1 MDKVVSTA
9 AEAVAD
15 VFDGATL
22 AVGGFGLCGVPFAL
36 IDALLAQGSTRLTT
50 ISNNCGVDD
59 EALGVLLYAGR
70 IARTI
75 SSFVGGNKELARL
88 YLSGQLEVELTPQGS
103 LAERLRAGGSG
114 IPAFY
119 TPTGV
124 GTLVAEGG
132 IPVRYDA
139 HGTVV
144 QTSEPKEVRRF
155 GDQEF
160 VLETALTADFG
171 LVRAAVGDRHGN
183 LVFAASARN
192 FNPLAAM
199 AGRVT
204 IAEVEELVEPGE
216 IDPGSVHLP
225 GIYVQRVVVVD
236 PHDPVAARKIEK
248 TTTRP
253 RPAPATP
260 AAAGEEATLEG
271 TL

>member
-1 MDKVVSTA
+1 MDKVVPSA

-15 VFDGATL
+15 IADGATL

-36 IDALLAQGSTRLTT
+36 IDALLAQGATGLTT

-59 EALGVLLYAGR
+59 QALGVLLYAGR
-70 IARTI
+70 ISKTI

-103 LAERLRAGGSG
+103 LAERLRAGGTG

-139 HGTVV
+139 DGNVV
-144 QTSEPKEVRRF
+144 ATSAPKEVRRF
-155 GDQEF
+155 GDTDY

-183 LVFAASARN
+183 LVFEASARN

-216 IDPGSVHLP
+216 IPPGSVHLP
-225 GIYVQRVVVVD
+225 GVYVQRVVVVE
-236 PHDPVAARKIEK
+236 PGAAKPIEK
-248 TTTRP
+248 HTTRP
-253 RPAPATP
+253 RTAPGTP
-260 AAAGEEATLEG
+260 AAAGDETTEA
-271 TL
+271 

>member
-1 MDKVVSTA
+1 MDKVVPSA

-15 VFDGATL
+15 IADGATL

-36 IDALLAQGSTRLTT
+36 IEALLAQGASGLTT

-59 EALGVLLYAGR
+59 RALGVLLYAGR
-70 IARTI
+70 ISKTI

-103 LAERLRAGGSG
+103 LAERLRAGGTG

-139 HGTVV
+139 DGNVV
-144 QTSEPKEVRRF
+144 ATSPPKEVRRF

-183 LVFAASARN
+183 LVFEASARN
-192 FNPLAAM
+192 FNPLAGM

-204 IAEVEELVEPGE
+204 IAEVERLVEPGE
-216 IDPGSVHLP
+216 IPPGQVHLP
-225 GIYVQRVVVVD
+225 GVYVQRVVAVEPGSPGAD
-236 PHDPVAARKIEK
+236 KPIEK
-248 TTTRP
+248 RTTRP
-253 RPAPATP
+253 RTAPATP
-260 AAAGEEATLEG
+260 AAAGDETREA
-271 TL
+271 

>member
-1 MDKVVSTA
+1 MDKVVPSA

-15 VFDGATL
+15 VADGATL
-22 AVGGFGLCGVPFAL
+22 AVGGFGLCGVPFGL
-36 IDALLAQGSTRLTT
+36 IEALLTQGASGLTT

-59 EALGVLLYAGR
+59 QALGVLLYAGR
-70 IARTI
+70 ISKTI

-88 YLSGQLEVELTPQGS
+88 YLSGRLEVELTPQGS
-103 LAERLRAGGSG
+103 LAERLRAGGTG

-132 IPVRYDA
+132 IPARYDA
-139 HGTVV
+139 DGNVV
-144 QTSEPKEVRRF
+144 ATSPPKEVRRF
-155 GDQEF
+155 GDTDY

-204 IAEVEELVEPGE
+204 IAEVERLVEPGE
-216 IDPGSVHLP
+216 IPPGQVHLP
-225 GIYVQRVVVVD
+225 GVHVQRVVAVPD
-236 PHDPVAARKIEK
+236 AARPIEK
-248 TTTRP
+248 HTTRP
-253 RPAPATP
+253 RRAPGAP
-260 AAAGEEATLEG
+260 AAAGDETTEA
-271 TL
+271 